1 MTRPGGRSARVRDA
15 VHAAVV
21 ELLAAGEIDAAI
33 PKIAERAGVNPTSIY
48 RRWGS
53 RDHLL
58 LDAAVTRLRA
68 TSPIPDTGS
77 LRGDLL
83 GWAEG
88 VERAMRDRRG
98 QILLRALVATMA
110 PEEEPVEYLKARGD
124 DLQAALDKAAARG
137 EPAPT
142 VDEVLDFVLAPLYL
156 RVLFRRPVEPGT
168 GARLV
173 ERLLTALPAGPAPS
187 AGRGG

>member
-15 VHAAVV
+15 VHDAVV

-124 DLQAALDKAAARG
+124 DLQAALDKAVARG
-137 EPAPT
+137 ETVPT

-173 ERLLTALPAGPAPS
+173 ERLLRALPADPAPR

>member
-15 VHAAVV
+15 VHEAVV

-77 LRGDLL
+77 LRGDLA

-88 VERAMRDRRG
+88 VERAMRDSRG

-110 PEEEPVEYLKARGD
+110 PDQEPVEYLRARGD
-124 DLQAALDKAAARG
+124 DLQAALDQAAARG
-137 EPAPT
+137 EAVPT

-173 ERLLTALPAGPAPS
+173 ERLLTALPADPAPR

>member
-15 VHAAVV
+15 VHDAVV

-77 LRGDLL
+77 LHGDLL

-110 PEEEPVEYLKARGD
+110 PDQEPVEYLKARGD

-137 EPAPT
+137 EPVPT

-168 GARLV
+168 AARLV
-173 ERLLTALPAGPAPS
+173 GRLLTALPADPAPP

>member
-15 VHAAVV
+15 VHEAVV

-68 TSPIPDTGS
+68 KSPIPDTGS
-77 LRGDLL
+77 LRDDLL

-88 VERAMRDRRG
+88 VERSMRDRRG

-110 PEEEPVEYLKARGD
+110 PDEEPVEYLRARGD
-124 DLQAALDKAAARG
+124 DLQNALDRAAARG
-137 EPAPT
+137 EPVPT

-168 GARLV
+168 AARLV
-173 ERLLTALPAGPAPS
+173 GRLLTALPADPAPR

>member
-15 VHAAVV
+15 VHDAVV

-77 LRGDLL
+77 LRGDLA

-110 PEEEPVEYLKARGD
+110 PDEEPVEYLKARGD

-137 EPAPT
+137 EPVPT

-168 GARLV
+168 GGRLV
-173 ERLLTALPAGPAPS
+173 ERLLTTLPADPAPR

>member
-15 VHAAVV
+15 VHDAVV
-21 ELLAAGEIDAAI
+21 ELLVAGEIDAAI

-83 GWAEG
+83 GWAGG

-110 PEEEPVEYLKARGD
+110 PDEEPVEYLRARGD
-124 DLQAALDKAAARG
+124 DLQAMLDKAAARG
-137 EPAPT
+137 ESVPA

-156 RVLFRRPVEPGT
+156 RVLFRRPVDPGT

-173 ERLLTALPAGPAPS
+173 ERLLSALPADRAPR

>member
-15 VHAAVV
+15 VHDAVV

-53 RDHLL
+53 RDNLL

-77 LRGDLL
+77 LRGDLA

-110 PEEEPVEYLKARGD
+110 PDQEPVEYLRARGD

-137 EPAPT
+137 EPVPT

-173 ERLLTALPAGPAPS
+173 DRLLTALPAGPAPS